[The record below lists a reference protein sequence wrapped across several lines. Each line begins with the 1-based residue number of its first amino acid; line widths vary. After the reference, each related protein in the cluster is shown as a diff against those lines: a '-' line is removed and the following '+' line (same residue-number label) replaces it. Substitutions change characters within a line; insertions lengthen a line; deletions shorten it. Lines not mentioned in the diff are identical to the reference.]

1 MYNNNVSRRRTRR
14 GGVVEARLLCKLVP
28 CVNSTLRVSCCAKR
42 AQVEADSTRNVVR
55 CLQHPVPPVLGQCCL
70 RVPGPLADP
79 ADRVAGVD
87 ADSNG
92 GGFRCLHRFAHR
104 LHQVLRVAHQHLGR
118 LLILVRTWRQNTTHY
133 PPSINYKKSTSISL
147 DNNLLDSVHERNI
160 AEMYSGCEHSGDV
173 ENGGRFE

>member
-133 PPSINYKKSTSISL
+133 PPSINYKKTTSISL